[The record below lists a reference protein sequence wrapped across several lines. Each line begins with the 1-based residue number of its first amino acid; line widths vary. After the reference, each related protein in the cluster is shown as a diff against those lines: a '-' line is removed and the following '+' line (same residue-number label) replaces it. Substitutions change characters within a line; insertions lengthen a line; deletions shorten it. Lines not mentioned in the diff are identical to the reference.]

1 MAQLVISAAGAAL
14 GFMVGGP
21 QGALLGWSLGS
32 ALGGSFA
39 KPTQGQ
45 QQSLMDLTVTGTAY
59 GQAIPYIRGAATVA
73 GQVWWNTDRRP
84 VTTTTTTG
92 GKGGGGGVSTSTISY
107 NMDMLVGLSDNPIV
121 GVGRIWL
128 NGALI
133 YTADSAATDGSLAA
147 SIATTQWS
155 RLTVYPGSDTQLPDP
170 TYEAA
175 VGIGAAPAYRGR
187 GYVFIEGLQL
197 GQSGQV
203 PNLTFEVIESGAVRG
218 KAYAAIDPLTYLPSV
233 PYSGVSLQYYP
244 WLLPQPAWAEPNS
257 SLTYQ
262 GQWGNPDPQFWG
274 FTPSVFKSASGVD
287 RKLYCEFHLMYGGC
301 GLCTDQWRAQNQPG
315 YDGGTGD
322 IRFGRDDQSIG
333 FSFNQTY
340 YPPFGPAGT
349 TVTRSGGIATQYSSA
364 SIGGLQHCGMLV
376 DFDALT
382 VELWIGGVPA
392 GTVHC
397 PELANGNWGPAPQ
410 LAPYTGSGY
419 ATIIADPL
427 YFSYTPPAG
436 YGPWIRGAATIAKA
450 PPTLA
455 SVVSALCVRAGLS
468 VNQIDVA
475 ALSAITRP
483 VRCMAVS
490 QIVNMRSV
498 IELLES
504 AYFFEMT
511 VSDKIYFRPR
521 GGASVATIPY
531 LDLGA
536 TKGTDSPEP
545 LALLQANEL
554 EIPAQVALTY
564 INIDN
569 DYQPDTQYSDRL
581 ISAAGGTLN
590 ALSMALGM
598 SAADAKAI
606 ADSILLDTATS
617 VLSSTIQV
625 LGDYCRLEPTD
636 VVTLTGQDGAMFRA
650 RLVKKTDAYPLL
662 TFDAVLDDASALIE
676 TGITSADYTSSTV
689 VVPVAGTVMTLMD
702 VPILQ
707 DSDNDAGFYVATKG
721 DSALYPGS
729 AVFNSVDDVTYV
741 RKATVLESAVFGWC
755 TTTLGDWTR
764 GRMFDETN
772 TVTVNVGLG
781 SLASDTRDNV
791 LHDLAV
797 NAMLVGSEMIQFRTA
812 TITAPG
818 VYVLSGLLRGGRGT
832 EWATT
837 GHVANERCVLLRA
850 AGLRRVL
857 MLNTDL
863 GLSRFYKGV
872 TLGQPLSSAVAVSFT
887 DIAIGLKPFSP
898 ILFKAGRDAA
908 NNVIFEWQRRTRLA
922 VRMIGPLGINV
933 PLGEDTESYE
943 IDIFSGS
950 SYSTVVRTIA
960 SSTPTAPYTEAQQIA
975 DGLTPG
981 NTIYA
986 RVYQRSATVGRGYP
1000 LQQAA

>member
-14 GFMVGGP
+14 GFWIGGP
-21 QGALLGWSLGS
+21 QGALIGWSLGS
-32 ALGGSFA
+32 ALGGSMA
-39 KPTQGQ
+39 PATKVQGS

-84 VTTTTTTG
+84 VTTTTTTHSG
-92 GKGGGGGVSTSTISY
+92 GKGGGGGVDTSSSTITY
-107 NMDMLVGLSDNPIV
+107 NMDMLIGLADNPII
-121 GVGRIWL
+121 GVARIWL

-133 YTADSAATDGSLAA
+133 YTADAAATDGSLAA
-147 SIATTQWS
+147 SIATSQWA
-155 RLTVYPGSDTQLPDP
+155 RLTVYTGADDQLPDP

-203 PNLTFEVIESGAVRG
+203 PNLTFEVVTDGSVYGSGFATF
-218 KAYAAIDPLTYLPSV
+218 DPTKLDPTQGYF
-233 PYSGVSLQYYP
+233 YYP
-244 WLLPQPAWAEPNS
+244 GWYGPTPAWAEANS
-257 SLTYQ
+257 SLYIVEGWVTYE
-262 GQWGNPDPQFWG
+262 WFSAAPNL
-274 FTPSVFKSASGVD
+274 FKSSG
-287 RKLYCEFHLMYGGC
+287 KYYCEFALFDNPGGMGICNENWNPADYAGNGILGKTADSYGFYPTWGGGYYGGAYKLHNNVAEYWSAYTYFQGC
-301 GLCTDQWRAQNQPG
+301 RVSLLLDLDARTLGIWINGIDQGIA
-315 YDGGTGD
+315 YTG
-322 IRFGRDDQSIG
+322 IPAGAW
-333 FSFNQTY
+333 
-340 YPPFGPAGT
+340 GPAGM
-349 TVTRSGGIATQYSSA
+349 VQ
-364 SIGGLQHCGMLV
+364 
-376 DFDALT
+376 
-382 VELWIGGVPA
+382 
-392 GTVHC
+392 
-397 PELANGNWGPAPQ
+397 NWK
-410 LAPYTGSGY
+410 YGSGCVLI
-419 ATIIADPL
+419 TDPAH
-427 YFSYTPPAG
+427 FAYTPPAG
-436 YGPWIRGAATIAKA
+436 YGPWMRGSATVVKG
-450 PPTLA
+450 PP
-455 SVVSALCVRAGLS
+455 SVQAVVTSLCERAGLDPS
-468 VNQIDVA
+468 HFDA
-475 ALSAITRP
+475 SALASITRP

-581 ISAAGGTLN
+581 ISAADGTLN

-598 SAADAKAI
+598 SADEAKAI
-606 ADSILLDTATS
+606 ADTILLDAATS

-650 RLVKKTDAYPLL
+650 RLVKKTDSYPLL
-662 TFDAVLDDASALIE
+662 TFDAVLDDASALVE

-689 VVPVAGTVMTLMD
+689 VVPVAGTLMALMD

-741 RKATVLESAVFGWC
+741 RKATVMESAVFGVC

-764 GRMFDETN
+764 GRMFDEMN
-772 TVTVNVGLG
+772 TITVDVGLG

-791 LHDLAV
+791 LHDLAI

-832 EWATT
+832 EWAMT
-837 GHVANERCVLLRA
+837 GHVASERCVLLRA
-850 AGLRRVL
+850 AGLRRVP

-863 GLSRFYKGV
+863 GLSRYYKGV
-872 TLGQPLSSAVAVSFT
+872 TLGEPLSSAAAVSFT
-887 DIAIGLKPFSP
+887 DTAIGLKPFSP

-908 NNVIFEWQRRTRLA
+908 NNVVFEWQRRTRLA

-943 IDIFSGS
+943 IDIFSSS

-960 SSTPTAPYTEAQQIA
+960 SSTPTASYTAAQQTA

-981 NTIYA
+981 NIIYA